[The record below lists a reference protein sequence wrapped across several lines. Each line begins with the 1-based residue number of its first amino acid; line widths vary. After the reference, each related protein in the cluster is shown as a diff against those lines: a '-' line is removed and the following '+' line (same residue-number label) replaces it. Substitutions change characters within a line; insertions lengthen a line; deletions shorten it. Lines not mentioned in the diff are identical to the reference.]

1 MTDDNS
7 GCFSIYLL
15 SILTDEHMKETVVFK
30 CNEIKKK
37 KKKKKKKKCNKIKPA
52 PKISNNCT
60 PQTRM

>member
-30 CNEIKKK
+30 CNEIKL
-37 KKKKKKKKCNKIKPA
+37 A
-52 PKISNNCT
+52 QKISNNCT
-60 PQTRM
+60 PQIRI